1 MIELIGSLDDQSL
14 SGFVILAAIFALG
27 AIVFVP
33 RTLMCVAAGMA
44 YGISAVPVSLIG
56 STIGAVLGFWLA
68 RYLFRAP
75 LERAARERPKWR
87 ALLRAVDDEGW
98 RIVGLLRLG
107 APLPA
112 TLQNFLFGLTPI
124 GLLPYVLA
132 TLLGNLPQTVLYVY
146 LGAVGKLTLSGPSR
160 LGNLAAMI
168 AGGVIMLV
176 VILRLTQRTKVALG
190 EILAEETARDS
201 AASGKAGPASLAAQ
215 LD

>member
-14 SGFVILAAIFALG
+14 SGSVILAAIFALG

-112 TLQNFLFGLTPI
+112 TLQNFLFGLTRI

-160 LGNLAAMI
+160 LGNLAAMV
-168 AGGVIMLV
+168 AGGLVLLIVIWRV
-176 VILRLTQRTKVALG
+176 TQRTKVALA
-190 EILAEETARDS
+190 EILAAETARDR

>member
-1 MIELIGSLDDQSL
+1 MIELIGSLDDHSF

-27 AIVFVP
+27 AIIFVP
-33 RTLMCVAAGMA
+33 RTLLCVAAGMA

-75 LERAARERPKWR
+75 LERAASERPKWR

-112 TLQNFLFGLTPI
+112 TLQNFLFGLTRI

-160 LGNLAAMI
+160 LGNLAAMV
-168 AGGVIMLV
+168 AGGLIMLI
-176 VILRLTQRTKVALG
+176 VIWRVTQRTKIALA
-190 EILAEETARDS
+190 EILAQETARDS

>member
-87 ALLRAVDDEGW
+87 ALLCAVDDEGW

-112 TLQNFLFGLTPI
+112 TLQNFLFGLTRI

-160 LGNLAAMI
+160 LGNLAAMV
-168 AGGVIMLV
+168 AGGLIMLI
-176 VILRLTQRTKVALG
+176 VIWRVTQRTKVVLA

>member
-1 MIELIGSLDDQSL
+1 MIELICSLDDQSL

-44 YGISAVPVSLIG
+44 YGLSAVPVSLIG

-112 TLQNFLFGLTPI
+112 TLQNFLFGLTRI

-160 LGNLAAMI
+160 LGNLAAMV
-168 AGGVIMLV
+168 AGGLIMLI
-176 VILRLTQRTKVALG
+176 VIWRVTQRTKVALA
-190 EILAEETARDS
+190 EILAQETARDS

>member
-1 MIELIGSLDDQSL
+1 LIELIGSLDDQSL

-112 TLQNFLFGLTPI
+112 TLQNFLFGLTRI

-160 LGNLAAMI
+160 LGNLAAMV
-168 AGGVIMLV
+168 AGGLIMLIV
-176 VILRLTQRTKVALG
+176 VWRVTQRTKVALA